1 MRKSEVLIA
10 ENRDGFCG
18 ARNRTRYL
26 CEIRFLFLFVVARVV
41 RLNAI
46 RTIEEE

>member
-1 MRKSEVLIA
+1 MRKSEVLVA

-18 ARNRTRYL
+18 ARNHTRYL
-26 CEIRFLFLFVVARVV
+26 CEIRFLFLFVIPHVV

-46 RTIEEE
+46 RTIGE